1 MPKIGEFYHLNFHTT
16 QSSVPSMNDY
26 KFKMN
31 FKSKISHAEGVPK
44 F

>member
-1 MPKIGEFYHLNFHTT
+1 MPKIEEFYHLNFHTT

-26 KFKMN
+26 LFKIN
-31 FKSKISHAEGVPK
+31 SKGKISNAEGVPK